1 MVKSILTNIAGCYQ
15 NRNPS
20 QIFSGDN
27 LISKNFKELSL
38 VESFF
43 NIKQDYGAQSR
54 TLLNS
59 IADDLMRVF

>member
-1 MVKSILTNIAGCYQ
+1 MDKSILTNIAGCYQ

-27 LISKNFKELSL
+27 FTSKNFKELSL

-43 NIKQDYGAQSR
+43 NIKQDHGVQSR
-54 TLLNS
+54 TLVNFITDIL
-59 IADDLMRVF
+59 IRVF

>member
-27 LISKNFKELSL
+27 LISKDFKELSL

>member
-1 MVKSILTNIAGCYQ
+1 MDKSIPTNIAGCYQ

-20 QIFSGDN
+20 HIFSGDN
-27 LISKNFKELSL
+27 FTSINFKELSL

-43 NIKQDYGAQSR
+43 NIKQDYGVQSR

-59 IADDLMRVF
+59 ITDDLMRVF

>member
-43 NIKQDYGAQSR
+43 NIKQDYGVQSR